1 VTPSRC
7 VNPLAPGLLAD
18 YWLEEL
24 LLTDEG
30 RVEEHLFSCADCS
43 RSLQDMVDLI
53 EAIRELTRMGIVAVT
68 VSEPFLQRLRGEG
81 LNIRQYQ
88 VDPGGGVACTITD
101 QDDLVISRLAAD
113 LTSAKRVD
121 ISQCDAEGNEQ
132 GRVRDIPLTRA
143 RDEERYPSCRE
154 KLEANATSCH
164 SKWQPPTAN
173 RRPVLPRGVQHAR
186 GRPVL
191 LPDHRG

>member
-1 VTPSRC
+1 MTPSRC

-24 LLTDEG
+24 LMTDEE

-43 RSLQDMVDLI
+43 RSLQGMVDLI

-68 VSEPFLQRLRGEG
+68 VSQSFLQRLHDEG

-143 RDEERYPSCRE
+143 RNEVVFSQSTTALRALGKQRLRLKLIAVDDAEERVLGEYTFDHTPS
-154 KLEANATSCH
+154 
-164 SKWQPPTAN
+164 
-173 RRPVLPRGVQHAR
+173 
-186 GRPVL
+186 
-191 LPDHRG
+191 